1 MRNSLGR
8 DGILG
13 LLIFGSVVAIV
24 GTFYWVRGGVLGE
37 AGFKF
42 VVRFPQASRLT
53 VGSSVRFRGVQ
64 VGRVTGITPQTNAVE
79 VQVAIDNPKLAIPL
93 QSSVET
99 IQGTL
104 LGNTDIE
111 IFPQT
116 TLTAGAD
123 LDPTSPNCN
132 AQLIICN
139 GQTVSGSVGVSFTEL
154 LRDSGR
160 FFRRINDDELFN
172 DLRSTLKNASIAAEN
187 ISKLTT
193 SFNRLLGV
201 IDREIVKFG
210 DTTAVIAQAAEN
222 VGNAANSADAVI
234 RESRDKLA
242 QTLDSIANASRE
254 AEALLANA
262 RPLFQD
268 GKLIAD
274 LQQLATSAAAT
285 ASNLR
290 KITGEFSDPV
300 TLNTLK
306 ETIESARATFANAQK
321 ITTDLDELTGDPRFR
336 RNIRNLVEGL
346 SGLVSDAPSDRPSQV
361 ANTKENPTEP
371 VNPEK

>member
-1 MRNSLGR
+1 MRNTSVR
-8 DGILG
+8 DGTLG
-13 LLIFGSVVAIV
+13 LLIFGGIIAII

-37 AGFKF
+37 SGFKF
-42 VVRFPQASRLT
+42 VVRFPQASGLT

-64 VGRVTGITPQTNAVE
+64 VGRVIGINPQSNAVE

-93 QSSVET
+93 QSAVET

-104 LGNTDIE
+104 LGNTAIE

-116 TLTAGAD
+116 TLTADAD
-123 LDPTSPNCN
+123 LDPTSANCN

-139 GQTVSGSVGVSFTEL
+139 GQTVSGAVGVSFTEL
-154 LRDSGR
+154 LRDSGK
-160 FFRRINDDELFN
+160 FFRRINDDELFA
-172 DLRSTLKNASIAAEN
+172 DLRSTLKNASTAAEN

-210 DTTAVIAQAAEN
+210 DTTTVIAQAAEN
-222 VGNAANSADAVI
+222 VGSAADSADALI

-242 QTLDSIANASRE
+242 RTLDSIANASRE

-268 GKLIAD
+268 GKLIGD
-274 LQQLATSAAAT
+274 LQQLATNAAT
-285 ASNLR
+285 TADNLR
-290 KITGEFSDPV
+290 KITGEFSDPA
-300 TLNTLK
+300 TLNALK
-306 ETIESARATFANAQK
+306 ETIESARVTFANAQK

-346 SGLVSDAPSDRPSQV
+346 TGLVSDAPSDRPTQV
-361 ANTKENPTEP
+361 ANTKENSAEP
-371 VNPEK
+371 VKTEK

>member
-1 MRNSLGR
+1 
-8 DGILG
+8 
-13 LLIFGSVVAIV
+13 
-24 GTFYWVRGGVLGE
+24 
-37 AGFKF
+37 
-42 VVRFPQASRLT
+42 
-53 VGSSVRFRGVQ
+53 
-64 VGRVTGITPQTNAVE
+64 
-79 VQVAIDNPKLAIPL
+79 L

-111 IFPQT
+111 IFPQA

-123 LDPTSPNCN
+123 LDPTSANCN

-139 GQTVSGSVGVSFTEL
+139 GQTVSGAVGVSFTEL
-154 LRDSGR
+154 LRDSGK
-160 FFRRINDDELFN
+160 FFRRINDDELFA
-172 DLRSTLKNASIAAEN
+172 DLRSTLKNASTAAEN

-210 DTTAVIAQAAEN
+210 DTTTLIAQAAEN
-222 VGNAANSADAVI
+222 VGNAANSADVLI

-242 QTLDSIANASRE
+242 RTLDSIASASKE

-274 LQQLATSAAAT
+274 LQQLATNAAT
-285 ASNLR
+285 TADNLR
-290 KITGEFSDPV
+290 KITGEFSDPA

-346 SGLVSDAPSDRPSQV
+346 TGLVSDAPSDRPTEV
-361 ANTKENPTEP
+361 ANVKENPTEP
-371 VNPEK
+371 VKSEK

>member
-1 MRNSLGR
+1 VRNSLGR

-321 ITTDLDELTGDPRFR
+321 ITTDIDELTGDPRFR
-336 RNIRNLVEGL
+336 RNLRNLIEGL
-346 SGLVSDAPSDRPSQV
+346 TGLVSDAPRDPPTEV
-361 ANTKENPTEP
+361 ANTKEHAAES